1 MALSPDDVTAL
12 ARSLGLPED
21 PPLGPPTLALTPQDP
36 RLKPS
41 TQALLQ
47 DPLLRALSD
56 LDRVLAGP
64 RPSTMGAA
72 TFDIEC
78 PWSNEHTDR
87 ATSGTVYVPLRTK
100 FRCHHGHCENRT
112 HEHLR
117 LKVDELL
124 REDSGGLVGLVHYE
138 FDALDPGTLPDPPAC
153 VPPMELFF
161 RDTIYVTSATRQKF
175 WSIRSRVAMDDDAL
189 NQRWRVA
196 LSDVLPID
204 ERSPKSNPRKLAP
217 GQWYRVHP
225 RKREADGYISWPGGR
240 VLHVH
245 HGRTLVN
252 TWVAPEGQRSTDLAI
267 TDDQVRPWLILVHHV
282 LGCATMDEA
291 ENLELALDWLAMV
304 VGSWA
309 KPGWHILITGP
320 QGLGKDIIMVPL
332 VNALGDMAEEI
343 TSRDLGGANNLWARA
358 RFLRVNEMK
367 QTTRATSTP
376 HDQMNALKEAD
387 NTRQTVWV
395 AGKWVARHEA
405 RNVYCM
411 WISSNEAMPLKL
423 DPNDRRF
430 MVFDR
435 LLTPVNKPL
444 IEDYLKW
451 LDQEDPQL
459 DDLKGWELVKA
470 WLVQRWATMTDLR
483 KRVLT
488 GRAPMTLAKADM
500 IEADVNEIEAW
511 GSRGMDA
518 APPAPEAWPDIVWP
532 LYVHERLIHAVKQ
545 GHEGLGPR
553 THVPSLDAIGRLL
566 AKIGA
571 VKLNGGNPIEIQG
584 RRTRV
589 WAVRNKELYELLNR
603 AELQRI
609 VGKMAPGS
617 RITDFDA

>member
-21 PPLGPPTLALTPQDP
+21 PPLGPPTMALTPQDP

-41 TQALLQ
+41 TQALLK

-291 ENLELALDWLAMV
+291 ENLELALDGLAMV

-320 QGLGKDIIMVPL
+320 QGLGKDIIALPVIR
-332 VNALGDMAEEI
+332 ALGDMASEI
-343 TSRDLGGANNLWARA
+343 AGGNLTGGFNPWAQS
-358 RFLRVNEMK
+358 RFLQVNEMR

-376 HDQMNALKEAD
+376 HDQMNALKLWD
-387 NTRQTVWV
+387 NSRETVWINEKGV
-395 AGKWVARHEA
+395 PRFEA
-405 RNVYCM
+405 RNVFCM
-411 WISSNEAMPLKL
+411 WITSNEAMPMKL

-435 LLTPVNKPL
+435 LLTPVDRGL
-444 IEDYLKW
+444 IAGYLAW
-451 LDQEDPQL
+451 LDEEDHQL
-459 DDLKGWELVKA
+459 DDLKGWELVQA

-483 KRVLT
+483 KRTLM

-500 IEADVNEIEAW
+500 IEADVDEIEAW
-511 GSRGMDA
+511 ALRGTEA
-518 APPAPEAWPDIVWP
+518 TPPAPEAWPNIVWP
-532 LYVHERLIHAVKQ
+532 LYVHERLAHAVSS
-545 GHEGLGPR
+545 GTEGLSR
-553 THVPSLDAIGRLL
+553 RVMVPSVDAIIRLL
-566 AKIGA
+566 KKIGA
-571 VKLNGGNPIEIQG
+571 VKLNNGVQVRFGG
-584 RRTRV
+584 RRARL
-589 WAVRNKELYELLNR
+589 WAVRETALFEGLSPNELSKAVETGHARSNT
-603 AELQRI
+603 
-609 VGKMAPGS
+609 
-617 RITDFDA
+617 TDFDA